1 MLAWSIHWWENAL
14 HWGWFHGCWPSEYK
28 IFLYWCTGKCIFM
41 QNANAQIWPSVS
53 LMLCLPYCVPLNV
66 SSAVLFVC
74 FISLFAETFVICG
87 GPWRQILF
95 FSYCFPS
102 MCLAFS
108 QAVQQSGLFPIRKNR
123 KLLQETCAHMPL
135 HTIELTS
142 QSHGS
147 NSASEWGGARGIEV
161 TLNVLNLVVDGRQT
175 AGLSL
180 SQTAADLLGFARH
193 RNHLLGLQRTFSRII
208 IITLT
213 IHWT

>member
-1 MLAWSIHWWENAL
+1 MLAWSSHWWENAL

-41 QNANAQIWPSVS
+41 PNANAQIWPAVS

-108 QAVQQSGLFPIRKNR
+108 QAVQQSGPFPIRKNR
-123 KLLQETCAHMPL
+123 KWLQETC
-135 HTIELTS
+135 
-142 QSHGS
+142 SHAPS
-147 NSASEWGGARGIEV
+147 HHWAGGGIEV

-175 AGLSL
+175 AGLSV
-180 SQTAADLLGFARH
+180 SQTAADLLGFARQ
-193 RNHLLGLQRTFSRII
+193 RNHLLGLQRTVSKMI

>member
-147 NSASEWGGARGIEV
+147 NSASEWGGQGELKWLWMCWTWLLMADRPLDWVFLKLLLIYW
-161 TLNVLNLVVDGRQT
+161 
-175 AGLSL
+175 GLHDIATISWVYRER
-180 SQTAADLLGFARH
+180 SQE
-193 RNHLLGLQRTFSRII
+193 
-208 IITLT
+208 
-213 IHWT
+213 